1 MTMKGNVI
9 SVAMLAF
16 ACVVNSACSSIIRS
30 PRTESSAPD
39 SKKGILFM
47 DDFSVDGRPDTSKWV
62 LSEKGTADWNDEM
75 SESYDQAYVKDGKL
89 VLTGAKVGDTY
100 RAGGIQTK
108 GKFDFTF
115 GKVEVKA
122 RISQYP
128 NGAFPA
134 VWMMPQKSIYNG
146 WPDGGEID
154 IMEHIKQETHIHQT
168 LHTHYTYT
176 LGIKD
181 PSNSRATITEFNE
194 FNTYG
199 VEWTEDKITFFV
211 NGQETMSYSNLYL
224 ADESVKRQ
232 WPFTKDA
239 SFYLILNMGLGGDRP
254 GSWAGPIDDS
264 NLPAIMEID
273 WIKVSSLP

>member
-1 MTMKGNVI
+1 
-9 SVAMLAF
+9 
-16 ACVVNSACSSIIRS
+16 
-30 PRTESSAPD
+30 
-39 SKKGILFM
+39 
-47 DDFSVDGRPDTSKWV
+47 
-62 LSEKGTADWNDEM
+62 
-75 SESYDQAYVKDGKL
+75 
-89 VLTGAKVGDTY
+89 
-100 RAGGIQTK
+100 
-108 GKFDFTF
+108 
-115 GKVEVKA
+115 
-122 RISQYP
+122 
-128 NGAFPA
+128 
-134 VWMMPQKSIYNG
+134 MPQKSIYNG

-176 LGIKD
+176 LGIND
-181 PSNSRATITEFNE
+181 PSNSRATITEFNV

-199 VEWTEDKITFFV
+199 VEWTQDKITFFV
-211 NGQETMSYSNLYL
+211 NGQETMSYPNLYL